1 MCDMIPHELI
11 ISTGDTHIYSNH
23 IEQMKEQLNRNPL
36 SKPKLYINP
45 EVRDKNIDDITIE
58 DFELI
63 GYNSHP
69 TIKGKMAV

>member
-1 MCDMIPHELI
+1 VIC
-11 ISTGDTHIYSNH
+11 TGDTHIYLNH

>member
-1 MCDMIPHELI
+1 
-11 ISTGDTHIYSNH
+11 
-23 IEQMKEQLNRNPL
+23 MKEQLNRNPL